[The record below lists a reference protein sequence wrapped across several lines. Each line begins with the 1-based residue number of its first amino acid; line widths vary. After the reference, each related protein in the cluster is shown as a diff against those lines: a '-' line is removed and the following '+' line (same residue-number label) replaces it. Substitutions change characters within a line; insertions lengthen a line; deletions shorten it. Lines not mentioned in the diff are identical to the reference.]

1 MLQDMSG
8 WGLAADWFAVAGTA
22 FLTLGTGAQARA
34 SLAEYR
40 SMRQQASK
48 AAGDALDE
56 AVDRVGGTSGGPFGF
71 LVVILLFLLLL
82 PERLALIRA
91 KGGEEADQL
100 SPFLRLAR
108 VWTTL
113 MIGSALALAAVAIQ
127 LALA

>member
-1 MLQDMSG
+1 MSG
-8 WGLAADWFAVAGTA
+8 WGLAANWFAVAGTA
-22 FLTLGTGAQARA
+22 LLTLGTGAQARA

-71 LVVILLFLLLL
+71 LVVILLFFLLL
-82 PERLALIRA
+82 PERLARIRA

-113 MIGSALALAAVAIQ
+113 MIGSALALAAAAIQ